1 MDLVRTV
8 TRSSAYP
15 ETTYLTSALTRFIL
29 GAMTTA
35 TEGRRYGRKTVDER
49 RGDRRARLLDFAA
62 EAFGTQ
68 GYRATTIEAICS
80 GAGVSTRNF
89 YEEFGSREGLLI
101 ALHDQIN
108 AGAMAAVVSALADVD
123 PGDIDARARAGTR
136 AYLDHMTADRRFAR
150 VAVVESVGVSPAV
163 EAARQTAIGRF
174 ATLIELEATRLAGE
188 GLVPARDFTLTG
200 VALAGALNGLLT
212 SWAAAGDAEVGAIAD
227 EAARL
232 VVLAFTG

>member
-1 MDLVRTV
+1 
-8 TRSSAYP
+8 
-15 ETTYLTSALTRFIL
+15 
-29 GAMTTA
+29 MTTA

-62 EAFGTQ
+62 EAFGTR

-80 GAGVSTRNF
+80 GAGVSTRNL

-101 ALHDQIN
+101 ALHDRIN
-108 AGAMAAVVSALADVD
+108 AGAMEAVVAALAAID
-123 PGDIDARARAGTR
+123 PADFEARARAGTR
-136 AYLDHMTADRRFAR
+136 AYLDYMTADRRYAR
-150 VAVVESVGVSPAV
+150 VAVVESVGVSAAV

-174 ATLIELEATRLAGE
+174 ATLIELEATRLAQD
-188 GLVPARDFTLTG
+188 GLIPRRDFRLTG
-200 VALAGALNGLLT
+200 IALAGALNGLLT
-212 SWAAAGDAEVGAIAD
+212 SWGAAGDAPVGAIAD